1 MTFIGLQL
9 LGSISLLS
17 SNEPPISSNVHETK
31 NVGGK
36 NLKDLKKEQISSNLE
51 RGDYHLYFCTKL
63 KMAFVLKCP
72 SIAFIMLNMA

>member
-17 SNEPPISSNVHETK
+17 GNEPPISSNVHETK

-36 NLKDLKKEQISSNLE
+36 DLKDVKNDEINSNLE
-51 RGDYHLYFCTKL
+51 RGDYQLYFMFQINNGFCTELLMFKSRFYN
-63 KMAFVLKCP
+63 A
-72 SIAFIMLNMA
+72 